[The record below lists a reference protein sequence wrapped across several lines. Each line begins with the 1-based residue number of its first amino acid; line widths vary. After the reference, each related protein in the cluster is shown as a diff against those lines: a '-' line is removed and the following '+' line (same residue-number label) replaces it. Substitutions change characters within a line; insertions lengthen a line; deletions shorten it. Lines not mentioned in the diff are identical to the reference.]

1 MDFPKHSILQAFSVM
16 LLVWMLVRCQ
26 TPVEPEEEEE
36 EEAVKEAD
44 TATLVTTE
52 CPSECSCTTEGTV
65 DCAGVDLTEFPEE
78 LPDKIRQ
85 LSLQNNKIKEITVEH
100 ISHLHQLETLNLQNN
115 WLTTEGLEDEGFE
128 MLEELA
134 YLYLAN
140 NKLSSAPRVLPPSL
154 VSADFAANQLS
165 RIYPYTFGH
174 KPKLRSVYLHNNK
187 LTDEGLPD
195 NMFNASD
202 TLEILTISS
211 NFLRVVPSNLPA
223 SLLRLHLKS
232 NRLEKIPT
240 GAFEDLRNLRELYL
254 QNNLLTNDGMD
265 NETFS
270 QLSSLEYLDLSN
282 NNLSVVPKGLPRNLV
297 LLHLEKNAIRSIPGD
312 ALISVRNIE
321 YLLLHNNKLR
331 SRSIHPMAFQ
341 GLKKLHT
348 LHLYNNLLER
358 VPRGLPRRAKTLML
372 LHNFVSEIGRN
383 DLSLLYTL
391 TELNLSYNKLTNTK
405 IHRDAFRK
413 LRILET
419 LDLSGNALH
428 AIPLGL
434 PHSLKV
440 LEIKNN
446 QLSAIPYGALAG
458 MQKLQKL
465 ILSDNKLKLNSA
477 YQGAWMELSALTTLD
492 LSGNQ
497 LTHIPSDLP
506 ESLEYLYL
514 QSNRI
519 SSVPASAFEGTPNIK
534 GIFLRF
540 NRLSVDSVDESSFAH
555 LVNLQVLDFGTGNTE
570 LSSKRDEKEGGEVME
585 QET

>member
-44 TATLVTTE
+44 TATL
-52 CPSECSCTTEGTV
+52 
-65 DCAGVDLTEFPEE
+65 
-78 LPDKIRQ
+78 
-85 LSLQNNKIKEITVEH
+85 NNKIKEITVEH

-115 WLTTEGLEDEGFE
+115 WLTTDGLEDEGFE

-187 LTDEGLPD
+187 LTDEGLPN

-211 NFLRVVPSNLPA
+211 NFLRVVPSNLPS

-232 NRLEKIPT
+232 NRLEKIPA

-270 QLSSLEYLDLSN
+270 QLSNLEYLDLSN
-282 NNLSVVPKGLPRNLV
+282 NNLSVVPMGLPRNLV

-570 LSSKRDEKEGGEVME
+570 LSSKTDEKEVGEVME